1 MKTTKL
7 TPEQVERLAPIAEK
21 LTRAVNGG
29 EVVGLTSTVIRNTL
43 FPVYK
48 EVYGD
53 APGNVYCAACVM
65 RVCTRLGSLYMAAM
79 ETPSEDK
86 TAEKAVLSHE
96 KEVGNKTPAEKR
108 KTPQKGKKQPKT
120 AVKK

>member
-1 MKTTKL
+1 MKTPKL

-53 APGNVYCAACVM
+53 NPGNAYCNHCIMKACQ
-65 RVCTRLGSLYMAAM
+65 RLGVLWLAAQ
-79 ETPSEDK
+79 ETK
-86 TAEKAVLSHE
+86 TA
-96 KEVGNKTPAEKR
+96 
-108 KTPQKGKKQPKT
+108 
-120 AVKK
+120 